1 MLRSHKYRPTAND
14 FINVQDIWNKE
25 GDSINSIKKQY
36 AAKIKEEIPRPKVN
50 YDPNFVEDTM
60 PVTPLDYYD
69 NDDGYWDD
77 YIQEK
82 LEVQGTI
89 KIPKLVMQYK
99 H

>member
-60 PVTPLDYYD
+60 HVTPLDYYD